1 MLMQALFSRGGHPIH
16 WNINGFNYTFT
27 RNDAGDFVC
36 PVYSG
41 EHRSMMVKTGN
52 FAVYVP
58 KEKEPETVSGQWSG
72 YVASEAIIAS
82 LRENQAPETVTEPVQ
97 TKIRKRGGRRAK

>member
-16 WNINGFNYTFT
+16 WTINGFNYTFT

-58 KEKEPETVSGQWSG
+58 KATEPEAVEPEVEDESPAVDEQTVETP
-72 YVASEAIIAS
+72 EA
-82 LRENQAPETVTEPVQ
+82 VTEPVQ